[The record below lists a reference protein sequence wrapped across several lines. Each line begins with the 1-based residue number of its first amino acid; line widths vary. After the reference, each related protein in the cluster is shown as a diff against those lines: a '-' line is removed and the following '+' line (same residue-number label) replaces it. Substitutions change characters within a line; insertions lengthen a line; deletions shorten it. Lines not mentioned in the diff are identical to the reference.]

1 MEKKNER
8 IFISYKRV
16 DMERVDALK
25 TKIEAATGEECWIDR
40 TGIESDAQFVEVIMD
55 AIDHC
60 EIFLFMRSKEHN
72 NITNHS
78 TDWTIRE
85 VNYALSEKKR
95 LVFVSLDNTPLPR
108 WFKFMFPNQQE
119 IDASDEEKLK
129 KFYADLRS
137 WLNVEETTREEERKA
152 KGEDIL
158 DVVNSILIHKKKAQQ
173 KAEDKI
179 KVADSLY
186 HIGTF
191 KRHRDL
197 VRSAASIPDENKI
210 VSTETHTTVK
220 VWDAQT
226 RECIRTIKGHKQT
239 VNSTA
244 FSPDGKRIVSASD
257 DHTVKV
263 WDAQTGECIRTIRG
277 IFKGHACSVNSAA
290 FSPDGKIIVSAS
302 NDHTVKVW
310 NAKTGEC
317 IRTLK
322 GIFKGHACSVNS
334 AAFSPDGKRIVSA
347 SDDQTVKVWNAQT
360 GECIKTIWEHKY
372 KVHSAAFSPDGKR
385 IV

>member
-1 MEKKNER
+1 MEKKER

-16 DMERVDALK
+16 DKTRVDALK

-95 LVFVSLDNTPLPR
+95 IVFVSLDNTPLPR

-119 IDASDEEKLK
+119 IDASDDEKLK

-257 DHTVKV
+257 D
-263 WDAQTGECIRTIRG
+263 
-277 IFKGHACSVNSAA
+277 
-290 FSPDGKIIVSAS
+290 
-302 NDHTVKVW
+302 
-310 NAKTGEC
+310 
-317 IRTLK
+317 
-322 GIFKGHACSVNS
+322 
-334 AAFSPDGKRIVSA
+334 
-347 SDDQTVKVWNAQT
+347 QTVKVWNAQT

-372 KVHSAAFSPDGKR
+372 KVHSAAFSPDGKIIVSASADNTVKVWNAKTGECIRTIKGHISWVNSAAFSPDGKR
-385 IV
+385 IVSASADETLRIWDISDL